1 MNLPPFRPIST
12 WTAPRL
18 SDLPS
23 WDGARRVGFDLETCD
38 PHLKER
44 GPGVRTGAYIT
55 GFSIY
60 LQDGPKFYLPIAHQG
75 GGNLDLEQ
83 VQAYVRDNAAR
94 YTGDVVGANLQYDL
108 DFSAEQDIL
117 FPLARMRDVQ
127 VAEPL
132 LDELQM
138 QYSLQ
143 AIAERRGLSGKD
155 ETVLKEFADYYGLD
169 PKADMW
175 KLPACAVGPYAEQD
189 GVLPVELIQIQ
200 ERLIDQ
206 QNLRRIYDM
215 ECRLQPVL
223 VKMRRRGVR
232 IDCDKLEHVEGVA
245 LSKELRALRE
255 ITRLTGVRLDTSDTN
270 KSAVWIPI
278 MRELGFPIGRTPPS
292 EAHPKGQDSL
302 TKPMLQDIVKN
313 LGRGEH
319 DPKTVPE
326 LIMDAKKWNKVT
338 GTFCKSIRRDM
349 VKGRIHCTFNQ
360 MIGEDEDEG
369 TGGARFGRL
378 SCKQPNL
385 QQQPSR
391 DPEIGPLWRSIY
403 LPNEGFDWY
412 SLDYSTQEPRWAVH
426 YAELENLEGAKEAA
440 EMYRSDPTT
449 DFHGYTSGIIEIPRK
464 PAKEIG
470 LGRMY
475 GMGGG
480 TMAKKLFMPTEMRSF
495 KKWINGKERT
505 ISFLGAGPE
514 CQAMID
520 KFDAAFPWMKQLAK
534 LCERAAEQKGYIAT
548 AGGRRIHFPKLYGG
562 GYDWIFKAL
571 NRLVQGGSGDQM
583 KAAMVLLDDEGIPIQ
598 LQVHDEVDGS
608 MTAEEAKR
616 GCEIMVD
623 ALPCNVPHLVQP
635 ESGPSWGEMS

>member
-1 MNLPPFRPIST
+1 MNLPSFRPTST

-44 GPGVRTGAYIT
+44 GPGVRTGGYIT

-60 LQDGPKFYLPIAHQG
+60 LQGGPKFYLPIAHEG
-75 GGNLDLEQ
+75 GGNLDSEQ
-83 VQAYVRDNAAR
+83 TINYVRDNAAR
-94 YTGDVVGANLQYDL
+94 YTGDIVGANLQYDL
-108 DFSAEQDIL
+108 DYSAEQGIF

-138 QYSLQ
+138 HYSLS

-155 ETVLKEFADYYGLD
+155 ETLLREFAKYYGLD

-189 GVLPVELIQIQ
+189 GVLPVNLIQIQ
-200 ERLIDQ
+200 EKMIDALG
-206 QNLRRIYDM
+206 LRRIYDM

-245 LSKELRALRE
+245 LSKELKALRE
-255 ITRLTGVRLDTSDTN
+255 ITRLTGVRLTTSDTN

-278 MRELGFPIGRTPPS
+278 MRELGYPIGRTDPT
-292 EAHPKGQDSL
+292 EANPTGQDSL
-302 TKPMLQDIVKN
+302 TKPMLEEIVKN
-313 LGRGEH
+313 ERTSESAPL
-319 DPKTVPE
+319 TVPE
-326 LIMDAKKWNKVT
+326 LIMIAKKWNKVT
-338 GTFCKSIRRDM
+338 GTFCHSIKRDM
-349 VKGRIHCTFNQ
+349 VNGRIHCTFNQ
-360 MIGEDEDEG
+360 MIGEDEDGES
-369 TGGARFGRL
+369 GGARWGRL

-403 LPNEGFDWY
+403 LPDEGLDWY
-412 SLDYSTQEPRWAVH
+412 SLDYSTQEPRWAIH
-426 YAELENLEGAKEAA
+426 YAELEQLEGAAA
-440 EMYRSDPTT
+440 AAQMYRDDPET
-449 DFHGYTSGIIEIPRK
+449 DFHGYTSGIIEIKREPS
-464 PAKEIG
+464 KEIG

-480 TMAKKLFMPTEMRSF
+480 MMAKKLFLPTEWKSF
-495 KKWINGKERT
+495 EKLVDGKKKTINY
-505 ISFLGAGPE
+505 LGAGPE

-520 KFDAAFPWMKQLAK
+520 KFDAAFPWMKKLAK
-534 LCERAAEQKGYIAT
+534 LCEKAAEKKGYIIT
-548 AGGRRIHFPKLYGG
+548 AGGRRVHFPKLWGG
-562 GYDWIFKAL
+562 GYDWVFKAL
-571 NRLVQGGSGDQM
+571 NRLVQGSSGDQM
-583 KAAMVLLDDEGIPIQ
+583 KAGMVLLDDEGIPIQ

-608 MTAEEAKR
+608 MTPEEAKA
-616 GCEIMVD
+616 GCEIMMD
-623 ALPCNVPHLVQP
+623 ALPCNVPHLVKP
-635 ESGPSWGEMS
+635 EHGRSWGEIS

>member
-1 MNLPPFRPIST
+1 MQLPRFRPTSD

-38 PHLKER
+38 PYLKER
-44 GPGVRTGAYIT
+44 GPGVRTGGYIT

-60 LQDGPKFYLPIAHQG
+60 LQDGPKFYLPIAHAG
-75 GGNLDLEQ
+75 GGNLDLDQ

-94 YTGDVVGANLQYDL
+94 FTGDVVGANLQYDL
-108 DFSAEQDIL
+108 DYSAEQGIF
-117 FPLARMRDVQ
+117 FPQAFMRDVQ

-138 QYSLQ
+138 QYSLK

-155 ETVLKEFADYYGLD
+155 EALLREFARYYGLD

-189 GVLPVELIQIQ
+189 GVLPVDLIQIQ
-200 ERLIDQ
+200 EKLIDAQ
-206 QNLRRIYDM
+206 GLRRIYDM

-223 VKMRRRGVR
+223 VKMKRRGVR
-232 IDCDKLEHVEGVA
+232 IDCDKLDHVEGVA
-245 LSKELRALRE
+245 LSKELKALKE
-255 ITRLTGVRLDTSDTN
+255 ITRLTGVNLSRDDTN

-278 MRELGFPIGRTPPS
+278 MKKLGYPIGRTAPT
-292 EAHPKGQDSL
+292 EANPTGQDSL
-302 TKPMLQDIVKN
+302 TKPMLVEIVKN
-313 LGRGEH
+313 ERTSESAPL
-319 DPKTVPE
+319 TVPE

-338 GTFCKSIRRDM
+338 GTFCASIKRDM
-349 VKGRIHCTFNQ
+349 VNGRIHCTFNQ
-360 MIGEDEDEG
+360 MIGEDEDESS
-369 TGGARFGRL
+369 GGARYGRL

-403 LPNEGFDWY
+403 LPDEGLDWY
-412 SLDYSTQEPRWAVH
+412 SLDYSTQEPRWATH
-426 YAELENLEGAKEAA
+426 YAELEQIEGAAEAA
-440 EMYRSDPTT
+440 QMYRDDPET
-449 DFHGYTSGIIEIPRK
+449 DFHAHTSGIVGIIRK
-464 PAKEIG
+464 AAKEIG

-480 TMAKKLFMPTEMRSF
+480 KMAQKLFMPTEMKSF
-495 KKWINGKERT
+495 EKNGKT
-505 ISFLGAGPE
+505 IRYLGAGPE

-520 KFDAAFPWMKQLAK
+520 KFDAGFPWMKKLAK
-534 LCERAAEQKGYIAT
+534 LCELAAKEKGYIIT
-548 AGGRRIHFPKLYGG
+548 AGGRHVHFPKLWGG
-562 GYDWIFKAL
+562 KGYDWIFKAL
-571 NRLVQGGSGDQM
+571 NRLVQGSSGDQM
-583 KAAMVLLDDEGIPIQ
+583 KSAMVLLDDEGIPIQ

-608 MTAEEAKR
+608 MTSTQAKD
-616 GCEIMVD
+616 GCEIMMD
-623 ALPCNVPHLVQP
+623 ALPCNVPHLVKP
-635 ESGPSWGEMS
+635 EHGPSWGEIS